1 MCLYSRMFDPE
12 KRRNSGPSRGHGC
25 SCGDCLIGGWS
36 CTDSGSHDACLCSR
50 CGDSSHADRKRDY
63 E

>member
-1 MCLYSRMFDPE
+1 MCLYSRMH
-12 KRRNSGPSRGHGC
+12 NSQESGDSRISGRPRC
-25 SCGDCLIGGWS
+25 TCGDCLIGGCS
-36 CTDSGSHDACLCSR
+36 CTDSGSHDDCLCSR